1 MKGTQVTTEP
11 SYAYGPMIAAAEAAR
26 AQALASRSDAFATA
40 GPYELSGPVPSK
52 TKPDV
57 WAVYRAATAA
67 RYEVEFCPGLV
78 LRLGQGML
86 FMSYFVTFQGKYHQR
101 FHEASSA
108 NLLVTSLPEFLD
120 WLAAHPHPSTP
131 YLR

>member
-1 MKGTQVTTEP
+1 MTTEQ

-26 AQALASRSDAFATA
+26 AQARALRSDAFATA

-57 WAVYRAATAA
+57 WAVYKAATAA

-78 LRLGQGML
+78 LRLGQGNV
-86 FMSYFVTFQGKYHQR
+86 FMSYFVTFHGKHHQR
-101 FHEASSA
+101 FNEASSA
-108 NLLVTSLPEFLD
+108 DLLVDNLPDFLD
-120 WLAAHPHPSTP
+120 WLAAHPHPKTP

>member
-1 MKGTQVTTEP
+1 MA
-11 SYAYGPMIAAAEAAR
+11 SMIQAR
-26 AQALASRSDAFATA
+26 AQAASERSDAFAMP
-40 GPYELSGPVPSK
+40 GPYELCGPVPSK

-57 WAVYRAATAA
+57 WAVYKAATAA

-78 LRLGQGML
+78 LRLGQGNV
-86 FMSYFVTFQGKYHQR
+86 FMSYFVTFHGKHHQR

-108 NLLVTSLPEFLD
+108 DLLVDNLADFLA
-120 WLAAHPHPSTP
+120 WLAEHPHPKSP